1 MRARVLEACE
11 ILKPETDTGDTEVR
25 KIQKTRA
32 GGAPTLAAEEQMAVP
47 EPKRWLQL
55 WAPLLAGLLVT
66 CVASAGER
74 SLEVTA
80 TAYNSVAGQTSAQ
93 PDLTAWGD
101 RLEPGMKAI
110 AVSRDLIEL
119 GLTHGVEVGIEG
131 LPGKYVVR
139 DKMAKRWSRKI
150 DIYMGEDIQR
160 ALRWGRRKVTIHWP
174 SD

>member
-1 MRARVLEACE
+1 MLEACE
-11 ILKPETDTGDTEVR
+11 ILELETDTADTGVR
-25 KIQKTRA
+25 KIQEIQA
-32 GGAPTLAAEEQMAVP
+32 DLVAEEQMAVP
-47 EPKRWLQL
+47 EPKRWLRP
-55 WAPLLAGLLVT
+55 WVPLLAGLLVT
-66 CVASAGER
+66 CMASPGER

-80 TAYNSVAGQTSAQ
+80 TAYNSLAGQTSEQ
-93 PDLTAWGD
+93 PHLTAWGD

-119 GLTHGVEVGIEG
+119 GLTHGAEVGIEG

-150 DIYMGEDIQR
+150 DIYMGEDVQR

-174 SD
+174 GD

>member
-1 MRARVLEACE
+1 MLEACE
-11 ILKPETDTGDTEVR
+11 ILKPETDTGDTGVR

-32 GGAPTLAAEEQMAVP
+32 GGALALAAEEQMAVP

-150 DIYMGEDIQR
+150 DIYMGEDVQR